1 MKVSDELIISAL
13 MNGRT
18 NKEAAEQCGLSETQL
33 YERMRAASFKEK
45 YQNAQELLLQRASDK
60 ITLQMTAALDTIAEI
75 MINVEN
81 PPTVRLTAA
90 TTILKDCTMIRE
102 LSRQVKKWQNSDE
115 FDLDFSRTFYGDRR
129 KCTP

>member
-1 MKVSDELIISAL
+1 MKVSDELIITAV
-13 MNGRT
+13 MNSPT

-60 ITLQMTAALDTIAEI
+60 ITLQIAAALDTITEI
-75 MINVEN
+75 MTNPEN

>member
-1 MKVSDELIISAL
+1 MKVSDELIITAV
-13 MNGRT
+13 MNSPT

-102 LSRQVKKWQNSDE
+102 LSRQVEKWQNSDE
-115 FDLDFSRTFYGDRR
+115 FDMEFSRTFYGDRR
-129 KCTP
+129 N

>member
-60 ITLQMTAALDTIAEI
+60 ITLQITAALDTIAEI
-75 MINVEN
+75 MTNTEN

-115 FDLDFSRTFYGDRR
+115 FDLDFSRTFYGDGRN
-129 KCTP
+129 

>member
-1 MKVSDELIISAL
+1 MKVSDELIITAV
-13 MNGRT
+13 MNSPT

-75 MINVEN
+75 MTNTEN

-115 FDLDFSRTFYGDRR
+115 FDMDFSRTFYGDRR
-129 KCTP
+129 N

>member
-1 MKVSDELIISAL
+1 MKVSDELIITAV
-13 MNGRT
+13 MNSPT

-75 MINVEN
+75 MTNTEN

-115 FDLDFSRTFYGDRR
+115 FDLDFSRTFYGDGRN
-129 KCTP
+129 